1 MTRSNLYKR
10 NKKTNTTKTHFVRE
24 FNLMPFGLTT
34 THMIMLYLLKNCFC
48 TGRLF
53 LKKSYRKMTE
63 NVEVGFFLQFSQT
76 SAKIVTTS
84 SVTGR

>member
-1 MTRSNLYKR
+1 MIKNATNIYIEWILDRTDCMQKIKRGKKKRTRMYIFL
-10 NKKTNTTKTHFVRE
+10 KK
-24 FNLMPFGLTT
+24 
-34 THMIMLYLLKNCFC
+34 CFC